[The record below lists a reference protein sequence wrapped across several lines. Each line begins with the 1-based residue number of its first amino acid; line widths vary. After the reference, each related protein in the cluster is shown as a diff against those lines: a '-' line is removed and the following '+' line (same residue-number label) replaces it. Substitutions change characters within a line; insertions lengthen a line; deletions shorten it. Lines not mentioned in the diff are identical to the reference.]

1 MRIAGPEAVHLVAD
15 DPRHGVAILETG
27 PLVDPVPAIGHDVGD
42 VLAPVHAGRVL
53 HPDEGLL
60 WTVERPIAPERCRRR
75 ALHGIEARILVADD
89 HAIGH
94 TGRGRLVAHL
104 PVDRVRSEEGEI
116 DSVVASRLG
125 RVVHLLGPVLV
136 MATGDEGLVTLER
149 EAVRVRVDVGRVGHV
164 VAVPLEPADE
174 IDVPGPEEHVAIAGV
189 RPIERHLRRALGSN
203 DRVRAVAVVVV
214 EALSVDPIVRVV
226 VVRLVGVHAL
236 LVEEGRRAPVLD
248 DEAHVVLIAG
258 RVRQQPEVRAARPVG
273 RDAERV
279 ARCPTARDEP
289 GARVRRAGRLRDA
302 GERSALTYEASAEP
316 AVPPDPIDVDGVG
329 LRRVDR
335 DRERQALALVDAR
348 R

>member
-1 MRIAGPEAVHLVAD
+1 
-15 DPRHGVAILETG
+15 
-27 PLVDPVPAIGHDVGD
+27 
-42 VLAPVHAGRVL
+42 
-53 HPDEGLL
+53 
-60 WTVERPIAPERCRRR
+60 
-75 ALHGIEARILVADD
+75 
-89 HAIGH
+89 
-94 TGRGRLVAHL
+94 
-104 PVDRVRSEEGEI
+104 
-116 DSVVASRLG
+116 
-125 RVVHLLGPVLV
+125 
-136 MATGDEGLVTLER
+136 
-149 EAVRVRVDVGRVGHV
+149 
-164 VAVPLEPADE
+164 
-174 IDVPGPEEHVAIAGV
+174 
-189 RPIERHLRRALGSN
+189 
-203 DRVRAVAVVVV
+203 
-214 EALSVDPIVRVV
+214 
-226 VVRLVGVHAL
+226 L

-316 AVPPDPIDVDGVG
+316 AVPANPIDVDGVG